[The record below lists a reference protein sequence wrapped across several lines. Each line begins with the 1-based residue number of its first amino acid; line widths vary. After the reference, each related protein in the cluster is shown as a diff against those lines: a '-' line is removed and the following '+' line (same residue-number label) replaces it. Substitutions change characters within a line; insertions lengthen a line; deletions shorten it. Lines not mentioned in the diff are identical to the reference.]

1 MTDINTMGREAA
13 AKVREFAA
21 TNSAAKKAKD
31 AIYTI
36 VGLGVIGAQKINVA
50 AKAARTKVDET
61 VDTEG
66 LNAAVKSTT
75 ADINAAVKST
85 TADINAA
92 VKNTTADI
100 NAAVKNTSADITSA
114 VKRTAATVDAKV
126 NEVINK
132 AEAIV
137 LPYEE
142 KLPAATREV
151 ASKVRAI
158 STAARAKVTE
168 ALNDE
173 VVEQTHVVETESE
186 TTPS

>member
-13 AKVREFAA
+13 TKVREFAA
-21 TNSAAKKAKD
+21 TNSAAQKAKD

-66 LNAAVKSTT
+66 LNAAVKS
-75 ADINAAVKST
+75 
-85 TADINAA
+85 
-92 VKNTTADI
+92 NT
-100 NAAVKNTSADITSA
+100 ADITSA

-126 NEVINK
+126 NEVIAK

-151 ASKVRAI
+151 ASKVRAM

>member
-13 AKVREFAA
+13 TKVREFAA

-66 LNAAVKSTT
+66 LNAAVKS
-75 ADINAAVKST
+75 
-85 TADINAA
+85 
-92 VKNTTADI
+92 NT
-100 NAAVKNTSADITSA
+100 ADITSA

-126 NEVINK
+126 NEVIAM

-151 ASKVRAI
+151 ASKVRAM

-173 VVEQTHVVETESE
+173 VVVPTHVVETESE

>member
-75 ADINAAVKST
+75 ADINAAVK
-85 TADINAA
+85 
-92 VKNTTADI
+92 NTTADI

-151 ASKVRAI
+151 AAKVRAM

-173 VVEQTHVVETESE
+173 VVVEAPVVADESE
-186 TTPS
+186 TTPA

>member
-1 MTDINTMGREAA
+1 
-13 AKVREFAA
+13 
-21 TNSAAKKAKD
+21 
-31 AIYTI
+31 
-36 VGLGVIGAQKINVA
+36 VA

-61 VDTEG
+61 FDTEG
-66 LNAAVKSTT
+66 L
-75 ADINAAVKST
+75 NAAVKST

-100 NAAVKNTSADITSA
+100 NAAVKSTSADFTST

-126 NEVINK
+126 NEVIAM

-137 LPYEE
+137 VPYEE

-151 ASKVRAI
+151 AAKVRAM

-173 VVEQTHVVETESE
+173 VVVEAPVVVDESE
-186 TTPS
+186 TTPA

>member
-13 AKVREFAA
+13 TKVREFAA

-50 AKAARTKVDET
+50 AKAARTKIDET

-66 LNAAVKSTT
+66 LNAAVKS
-75 ADINAAVKST
+75 
-85 TADINAA
+85 
-92 VKNTTADI
+92 NT
-100 NAAVKNTSADITSA
+100 ADITSA

-126 NEVINK
+126 NEVIAM

-151 ASKVRAI
+151 ASKVRAM

-173 VVEQTHVVETESE
+173 VVVPTHVVETESE

>member
-13 AKVREFAA
+13 TKVRDFAA
-21 TNSAAKKAKD
+21 TNPTAKKAKD

-36 VGLGVIGAQKINVA
+36 VGLGVIGVQKINVA

-66 LNAAVKSTT
+66 LNAAMKS
-75 ADINAAVKST
+75 
-85 TADINAA
+85 
-92 VKNTTADI
+92 NT
-100 NAAVKNTSADITSA
+100 ADITSA

-126 NEVINK
+126 NEVIAK

-151 ASKVRAI
+151 ASKVRAM

-173 VVEQTHVVETESE
+173 VVEQAHVAETESE
-186 TTPS
+186 TTPA

>member
-1 MTDINTMGREAA
+1 MTDINTRGREAA
-13 AKVREFAA
+13 AKVRDFAA
-21 TNSAAKKAKD
+21 TNPTAKRAKD

-66 LNAAVKSTT
+66 LNAAVKSNT
-75 ADINAAVKST
+75 AEF
-85 TADINAA
+85 
-92 VKNTTADI
+92 
-100 NAAVKNTSADITSA
+100 TSA

-126 NEVINK
+126 NDVIAK

-151 ASKVRAI
+151 ASKVRAM

-173 VVEQTHVVETESE
+173 VVAPTQTHVAETESE
-186 TTPS
+186 TTPA

>member
-1 MTDINTMGREAA
+1 MTDINTRGREAA
-13 AKVREFAA
+13 AKVRDFAA
-21 TNSAAKKAKD
+21 TNPTAKRAKD

-66 LNAAVKSTT
+66 LNAAVK
-75 ADINAAVKST
+75 
-85 TADINAA
+85 
-92 VKNTTADI
+92 NTTADI
-100 NAAVKNTSADITSA
+100 NAAVKNTSADITSS

-126 NEVINK
+126 NEVIAM

-137 LPYEE
+137 TPYEE
-142 KLPAATREV
+142 KLPTAAREV
-151 ASKVRAI
+151 AAKVRAV

-173 VVEQTHVVETESE
+173 VVVPTHVVETESE
-186 TTPS
+186 TTPA

>member
-13 AKVREFAA
+13 TKVRDFAA
-21 TNSAAKKAKD
+21 TNPTAKKAKD

-36 VGLGVIGAQKINVA
+36 VGLGVIGVQKINVA

-66 LNAAVKSTT
+66 LNAAMKS
-75 ADINAAVKST
+75 
-85 TADINAA
+85 
-92 VKNTTADI
+92 NT
-100 NAAVKNTSADITSA
+100 ADITSA

-126 NEVINK
+126 NEVIAK

-151 ASKVRAI
+151 ASKVRAM

>member
-1 MTDINTMGREAA
+1 MGDINTMGREAA
-13 AKVREFAA
+13 AKVRDFAA
-21 TNSAAKKAKD
+21 TNSTAKKAKD

-61 VDTEG
+61 FDTEG

-85 TADINAA
+85 
-92 VKNTTADI
+92 
-100 NAAVKNTSADITSA
+100 SADFTST

-126 NEVINK
+126 NEVIAM

-137 LPYEE
+137 VPYEE

-151 ASKVRAI
+151 AAKVRAM

-173 VVEQTHVVETESE
+173 VVVEAPVVVDESE
-186 TTPS
+186 TTPA

>member
-1 MTDINTMGREAA
+1 MGDINTMGREAA

-21 TNSAAKKAKD
+21 TNPAAKRAKD

-66 LNAAVKSTT
+66 LNAAVKS
-75 ADINAAVKST
+75 
-85 TADINAA
+85 
-92 VKNTTADI
+92 NT
-100 NAAVKNTSADITSA
+100 ADITSA

-126 NEVINK
+126 NEVIAM

-151 ASKVRAI
+151 ASKVRAM

-168 ALNDE
+168 ALNDHD
-173 VVEQTHVVETESE
+173 VVETHVVTESE
-186 TTPS
+186 TTPA

>member
-36 VGLGVIGAQKINVA
+36 VGIGVIGAQKINVA
-50 AKAARTKVDET
+50 AKAARTKVDQT

-66 LNAAVKSTT
+66 LNAAVKS
-75 ADINAAVKST
+75 
-85 TADINAA
+85 
-92 VKNTTADI
+92 NT
-100 NAAVKNTSADITSA
+100 ADITSA

-126 NEVINK
+126 NEVIAK

-151 ASKVRAI
+151 ASKVRAM

-173 VVEQTHVVETESE
+173 VVVQAHVVADESE
-186 TTPS
+186 TTPA

>member
-1 MTDINTMGREAA
+1 MTDINTKGREAA

-21 TNSAAKKAKD
+21 TNSTAKKAKD

-36 VGLGVIGAQKINVA
+36 VGLGVMGAQKINVA

-61 VDTEG
+61 FDTEG

-92 VKNTTADI
+92 VKS
-100 NAAVKNTSADITSA
+100 TSADFTSS

-126 NEVINK
+126 NEVIAM

-137 LPYEE
+137 VPYEE

-151 ASKVRAI
+151 AAKVRAM

-168 ALNDE
+168 ALNDD
-173 VVEQTHVVETESE
+173 VVVADPVVAETESE
-186 TTPS
+186 TTPA

>member
-13 AKVREFAA
+13 TKVRDFAA
-21 TNSAAKKAKD
+21 TNSTAKKAKD

-36 VGLGVIGAQKINVA
+36 VGLGVIGVQKINVA

-66 LNAAVKSTT
+66 LNAAMKS
-75 ADINAAVKST
+75 
-85 TADINAA
+85 
-92 VKNTTADI
+92 NT
-100 NAAVKNTSADITSA
+100 ADITSA
-114 VKRTAATVDAKV
+114 VKRTAANVDAKV
-126 NEVINK
+126 NEVIAK

-151 ASKVRAI
+151 ASKVRAM

-186 TTPS
+186 TTPA

>member
-13 AKVREFAA
+13 TKVRDFAA
-21 TNSAAKKAKD
+21 TNPTAKKAKD

-36 VGLGVIGAQKINVA
+36 VGLGVIGVQKINVA

-66 LNAAVKSTT
+66 L
-75 ADINAAVKST
+75 NAAVKST

-151 ASKVRAI
+151 ASKVRAM

-173 VVEQTHVVETESE
+173 VVVEAPVVADESE
-186 TTPS
+186 TTPA

>member
-1 MTDINTMGREAA
+1 MGDINTMGREAA
-13 AKVREFAA
+13 AKVRDFAA
-21 TNSAAKKAKD
+21 TNPTAKKAKD

-61 VDTEG
+61 FDTEG
-66 LNAAVKSTT
+66 L
-75 ADINAAVKST
+75 NAAVKST

-100 NAAVKNTSADITSA
+100 NAAVKSTSADFTST

-126 NEVINK
+126 NEVIAM

-137 LPYEE
+137 VPYEE

-151 ASKVRAI
+151 AAKVRAM

-173 VVEQTHVVETESE
+173 VVVEAPVVVDESE
-186 TTPS
+186 TTPA

>member
-1 MTDINTMGREAA
+1 MTDITTMGREAA
-13 AKVREFAA
+13 TKVRDFAA
-21 TNSAAKKAKD
+21 TNPTAKKAKD

-36 VGLGVIGAQKINVA
+36 VGLGVMGAQKINVA

-66 LNAAVKSTT
+66 LNAAVKSNT
-75 ADINAAVKST
+75 AEF
-85 TADINAA
+85 
-92 VKNTTADI
+92 
-100 NAAVKNTSADITSA
+100 TSA

-126 NEVINK
+126 NDVIAK

-151 ASKVRAI
+151 ASKVRAM

-173 VVEQTHVVETESE
+173 VVAPTQTHVAETESE
-186 TTPS
+186 TTPA

>member
-66 LNAAVKSTT
+66 LNAAVKS
-75 ADINAAVKST
+75 
-85 TADINAA
+85 
-92 VKNTTADI
+92 NT
-100 NAAVKNTSADITSA
+100 ADITSA
-114 VKRTAATVDAKV
+114 VKRTAANVDAKV
-126 NEVINK
+126 NEVIAK

-151 ASKVRAI
+151 ASKVRAM
-158 STAARAKVTE
+158 STAARTKVTE

-173 VVEQTHVVETESE
+173 VVVEAPVVADESE
-186 TTPS
+186 TTPA

>member
-75 ADINAAVKST
+75 ADINAAVK
-85 TADINAA
+85 
-92 VKNTTADI
+92 NTTADI

-114 VKRTAATVDAKV
+114 VKRTAATVGAKV

-151 ASKVRAI
+151 ASKVRAV

-173 VVEQTHVVETESE
+173 VVVEAPVVADESE
-186 TTPS
+186 TTPA

>member
-1 MTDINTMGREAA
+1 MTDITTLGREAA
-13 AKVREFAA
+13 TKVRDFAA
-21 TNSAAKKAKD
+21 TNPTAKKAKD

-66 LNAAVKSTT
+66 LNAAVKSNT
-75 ADINAAVKST
+75 AEF
-85 TADINAA
+85 
-92 VKNTTADI
+92 
-100 NAAVKNTSADITSA
+100 TSA

-126 NEVINK
+126 NDVIAK

-151 ASKVRAI
+151 ASKVRAM

-173 VVEQTHVVETESE
+173 VVAPTQTHVAETESE
-186 TTPS
+186 TTPA

>member
-1 MTDINTMGREAA
+1 MTDINTKGREAA

-21 TNSAAKKAKD
+21 TNSTAKKAKD

-36 VGLGVIGAQKINVA
+36 VGLGVMGAQKINVA

-61 VDTEG
+61 FDTEG

-85 TADINAA
+85 
-92 VKNTTADI
+92 
-100 NAAVKNTSADITSA
+100 SADFTSS

-126 NEVINK
+126 NEVIAM

-137 LPYEE
+137 VPYEE

-151 ASKVRAI
+151 AAKVRAM

-168 ALNDE
+168 ALNDD
-173 VVEQTHVVETESE
+173 VVVAEPVVAETESE
-186 TTPS
+186 TTPA

>member
-13 AKVREFAA
+13 TKVREFAA

-66 LNAAVKSTT
+66 LNAAVKS
-75 ADINAAVKST
+75 
-85 TADINAA
+85 
-92 VKNTTADI
+92 NT
-100 NAAVKNTSADITSA
+100 ADITSA

-126 NEVINK
+126 NEVIAK

-151 ASKVRAI
+151 ASKVRAM

-173 VVEQTHVVETESE
+173 VVVQTHVVADESE
-186 TTPS
+186 TTPA

>member
-1 MTDINTMGREAA
+1 MKDITTMGREAA
-13 AKVREFAA
+13 TKVRDFAA
-21 TNSAAKKAKD
+21 TNPTAKKAKD

-36 VGLGVIGAQKINVA
+36 VGLGVMGAQKINVA

-66 LNAAVKSTT
+66 LNAAVKSNT
-75 ADINAAVKST
+75 AEF
-85 TADINAA
+85 
-92 VKNTTADI
+92 
-100 NAAVKNTSADITSA
+100 TSA
-114 VKRTAATVDAKV
+114 VKRTAATIDAKV
-126 NEVINK
+126 NDVIAK

-151 ASKVRAI
+151 ASKVRAM

-173 VVEQTHVVETESE
+173 VVAPTQTHVAETESE
-186 TTPS
+186 TTPA

>member
-13 AKVREFAA
+13 AKVRDFAA
-21 TNSAAKKAKD
+21 TNSTAKKAKD

-36 VGLGVIGAQKINVA
+36 VGLGVIGVQKINVA

-66 LNAAVKSTT
+66 LNAAMKS
-75 ADINAAVKST
+75 
-85 TADINAA
+85 
-92 VKNTTADI
+92 NT
-100 NAAVKNTSADITSA
+100 ADITSA

-151 ASKVRAI
+151 ASKVRAM

-173 VVEQTHVVETESE
+173 VVVEAPVVADESE
-186 TTPS
+186 TTPA

>member
-1 MTDINTMGREAA
+1 MTDITTMGREAA
-13 AKVREFAA
+13 TKVRDFAA
-21 TNSAAKKAKD
+21 TNPTAKKAKD

-66 LNAAVKSTT
+66 LNAAVKS
-75 ADINAAVKST
+75 
-85 TADINAA
+85 
-92 VKNTTADI
+92 NT
-100 NAAVKNTSADITSA
+100 ADITSA

-126 NEVINK
+126 NEVIAM

-151 ASKVRAI
+151 ASKVRAM

-173 VVEQTHVVETESE
+173 VVVQTHVVTDESE
-186 TTPS
+186 TTPA

>member
-13 AKVREFAA
+13 GKVREFAA

-66 LNAAVKSTT
+66 LNAAVKS
-75 ADINAAVKST
+75 
-85 TADINAA
+85 
-92 VKNTTADI
+92 NT
-100 NAAVKNTSADITSA
+100 ADITSA

-126 NEVINK
+126 NEVIAK

-151 ASKVRAI
+151 ASKVRAM

-173 VVEQTHVVETESE
+173 VVVQTHVVTDESE
-186 TTPS
+186 TTPA

>member
-1 MTDINTMGREAA
+1 MGDINTMGREAA
-13 AKVREFAA
+13 AKVRDFAA
-21 TNSAAKKAKD
+21 TNPTAKKAKD

-61 VDTEG
+61 FDTEG

-85 TADINAA
+85 
-92 VKNTTADI
+92 
-100 NAAVKNTSADITSA
+100 SADFTST

-126 NEVINK
+126 NEVIAM

-137 LPYEE
+137 VPYEE

-151 ASKVRAI
+151 AAKVRAM

-173 VVEQTHVVETESE
+173 VVVEAPVVVDESE
-186 TTPS
+186 TTPA

>member
-66 LNAAVKSTT
+66 LNAAVKS
-75 ADINAAVKST
+75 
-85 TADINAA
+85 
-92 VKNTTADI
+92 NT
-100 NAAVKNTSADITSA
+100 ADITSA

-173 VVEQTHVVETESE
+173 VVVQTHVVADESE
-186 TTPS
+186 TTPA

>member
-66 LNAAVKSTT
+66 LNAAVKS
-75 ADINAAVKST
+75 
-85 TADINAA
+85 
-92 VKNTTADI
+92 NT
-100 NAAVKNTSADITSA
+100 ADITSA

-151 ASKVRAI
+151 ASKVRAM

-173 VVEQTHVVETESE
+173 VVVQTHVVADESE
-186 TTPS
+186 TTPA

>member
-13 AKVREFAA
+13 TKVRDFAA
-21 TNSAAKKAKD
+21 TNPTAKKAKD

-36 VGLGVIGAQKINVA
+36 VGLGVIGVQKINVA

-66 LNAAVKSTT
+66 LNAAMKS
-75 ADINAAVKST
+75 
-85 TADINAA
+85 
-92 VKNTTADI
+92 NT
-100 NAAVKNTSADITSA
+100 ADITSA
-114 VKRTAATVDAKV
+114 VKRTAANVDAKV
-126 NEVINK
+126 NEVIAK

-151 ASKVRAI
+151 ASKVRAM

>member
-1 MTDINTMGREAA
+1 MTDITTLGREAA
-13 AKVREFAA
+13 TKVRDFAA
-21 TNSAAKKAKD
+21 TNPTAKKAKD

-36 VGLGVIGAQKINVA
+36 VGLGVMGAQKINVA

-66 LNAAVKSTT
+66 LNAAVKSNT
-75 ADINAAVKST
+75 AEF
-85 TADINAA
+85 
-92 VKNTTADI
+92 
-100 NAAVKNTSADITSA
+100 TSA

-126 NEVINK
+126 NDVIAK

-151 ASKVRAI
+151 ASKVRAM

-173 VVEQTHVVETESE
+173 VVAPTQTHVAETESE
-186 TTPS
+186 TTPA

>member
-66 LNAAVKSTT
+66 LNAAVKS
-75 ADINAAVKST
+75 
-85 TADINAA
+85 
-92 VKNTTADI
+92 NT
-100 NAAVKNTSADITSA
+100 ADITSA

-126 NEVINK
+126 NEVIAK

-151 ASKVRAI
+151 ASKVRAM

-173 VVEQTHVVETESE
+173 VVVQTHVVTDESE
-186 TTPS
+186 TTPA

>member
-13 AKVREFAA
+13 TKVRDFAA
-21 TNSAAKKAKD
+21 TNPTAKKAKD

-36 VGLGVIGAQKINVA
+36 VGLGVIGVQKINVA

-66 LNAAVKSTT
+66 LNAAMKS
-75 ADINAAVKST
+75 
-85 TADINAA
+85 
-92 VKNTTADI
+92 NT
-100 NAAVKNTSADITSA
+100 ADITSA
-114 VKRTAATVDAKV
+114 VKRTAANVDAKV
-126 NEVINK
+126 NEVIAK

-151 ASKVRAI
+151 ASKVRAM

-173 VVEQTHVVETESE
+173 VVEQAHVVETESE
-186 TTPS
+186 TTPA

>member
-13 AKVREFAA
+13 AKVRDFAA
-21 TNSAAKKAKD
+21 TNSTAKKAKD

-36 VGLGVIGAQKINVA
+36 VGLGVIGVQKINVA

-66 LNAAVKSTT
+66 LNAAVKS
-75 ADINAAVKST
+75 
-85 TADINAA
+85 
-92 VKNTTADI
+92 NT
-100 NAAVKNTSADITSA
+100 ADITSA

-151 ASKVRAI
+151 ASKVRAM

-173 VVEQTHVVETESE
+173 VVVQTHVVTDESE
-186 TTPS
+186 TTPA